1 MSRRESVGRLRAGS
15 QSDSAPPSVKMV
27 SCAVLPPRLPA
38 GMAPPTGI
46 GAFEAISYDESL
58 NWEHNNPISE
68 EEPSRRKGLFRK
80 VGLTTQRKR
89 RDSQDDLPPFVMR
102 QIPYDT
108 WRKHYA
114 KDKEGN
120 YRGTHAPAEDCLL
133 KPEDVRK
140 WRLGD
145 PITKADRWT
154 RGREA
159 LPVYSEVH
167 AEGAVPEYQ
176 VDDVNPDQPLAG
188 GGMMTREDD
197 RLAKYIDASDPLQ
210 QRSSRTAS
218 LNLEHPSI
226 TSSSSSSPPQP
237 TSPRQEQTIA
247 DGKTATEIIEEA
259 RTKGKPKLTWRQKLS
274 KGVSMTMAAPVQTT
288 VWTGI

>member
-15 QSDSAPPSVKMV
+15 QSDSAPPSVRMV

-46 GAFEAISYDESL
+46 GASEAISYDESL
-58 NWEHNNPISE
+58 NWEHNQSALE
-68 EEPSRRKGLFRK
+68 EEPSRRKSLFRK

-89 RDSQDDLPPFVMR
+89 RDPEDDLPPFVMR

-114 KDKEGN
+114 KDKDGN

-133 KPEDVRK
+133 KPEDVQK

-145 PITKADRWT
+145 PVTKADKWT

-176 VDDVNPDQPLAG
+176 VDYDNPEQSLANER
-188 GGMMTREDD
+188 MMTREDD
-197 RLAKYIDASDPLQ
+197 RLAEYFDASDLHERKQ
-210 QRSSRTAS
+210 QQ
-218 LNLEHPSI
+218 
-226 TSSSSSSPPQP
+226 TSSTSPPYREPPTAPSTLQP
-237 TSPRQEQTIA
+237 IPPYQGQTIA
-247 DGKTATEIIEEA
+247 DGKTAAEIIEEA
-259 RTKGKPKLTWRQKLS
+259 RNKGRPKLTWRQKLS
-274 KGVSMTMAAPVQTT
+274 KGALMTMGGPAVP
-288 VWTGI
+288 GIGM